1 VVAVVPRFE
10 EVGVAIF
17 ATKHV
22 DMNFV
27 TECGNTDAL
36 GLDGN
41 IASVTGDTVA
51 GHTESLSTVVTGATG
66 SALLHHLH
74 GDMVAVILFFEDT
87 RVADITLEGMQTVAK
102 HDRANTLGLDG
113 ELVDHTCDTS
123 HTSHTNSMQLGDR
136 KTNQQ

>member
-1 VVAVVPRFE
+1 MVTVVARFE
-10 EVGVAIF
+10 EIGMTLF

-51 GHTESLSTVVTGATG
+51 GYTESLSTVVTGATG
-66 SALLHHLH
+66 FPLLHHLH

-87 RVADITLEGMQTVAK
+87 RVADITLEGMQTVAE